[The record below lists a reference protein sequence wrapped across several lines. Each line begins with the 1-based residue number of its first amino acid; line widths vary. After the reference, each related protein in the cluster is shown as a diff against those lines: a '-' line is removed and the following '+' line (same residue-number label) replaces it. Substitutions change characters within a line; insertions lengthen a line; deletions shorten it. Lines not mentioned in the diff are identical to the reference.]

1 MNRCYAVTIAE
12 TLLVSV
18 FRSRVQVAGLKRG
31 SHGLGKDE
39 SRVKLDAC
47 LWYRVDGPYR
57 IRLPSTAPL
66 WRPHLLRSSTMLKIH
81 VAVDSQGLPEQL

>member
-1 MNRCYAVTIAE
+1 VRFMVVTSLKKSFCEELSSNAMNRCYAVTIAE

-39 SRVKLDAC
+39 NR
-47 LWYRVDGPYR
+47 
-57 IRLPSTAPL
+57 
-66 WRPHLLRSSTMLKIH
+66 
-81 VAVDSQGLPEQL
+81 E